1 MSESSKVVDGA
12 DRRKIRLLDLLHF
25 IHTQGGAT
33 SEDIQ
38 AFMTLKYG
46 LKHKTTSEY
55 IQELHIA
62 NVICRMGTV
71 REKWFTTGRYKK
83 LAQLL
88 YGE

>member
-1 MSESSKVVDGA
+1 MKCKMTEKVVDGA

-55 IQELHIA
+55 ILKNFTYQTSYVERGQLEK
-62 NVICRMGTV
+62 NGSQ
-71 REKWFTTGRYKK
+71 REDT
-83 LAQLL
+83 QN
-88 YGE
+88 